1 LNASLQIHRVIS
13 MPFSENTYLVHRSDA
28 ADCLVIDP
36 GFEPDSILRKI
47 AEKNLIPRVILN
59 THGHSDHIAGNEA
72 LKAQFPDCPLVIG
85 AAEAA
90 KLTDPMLNLSA
101 PFGLELISPPAD
113 RTVVEGEVL
122 EYAGISLEVR
132 DTPGH
137 SSGHVVFV
145 TRDVTPWVVF
155 GGDVLFRGSIGR
167 TDFPDG
173 DTDQLLR
180 SIREKLLTLPDTTR
194 VLPGHGDATTI
205 AEERR
210 HNPFLQG

>member
-1 LNASLQIHRVIS
+1 
-13 MPFSENTYLVHRSDA
+13 M
-28 ADCLVIDP
+28 
-36 GFEPDSILRKI
+36 
-47 AEKNLIPRVILN
+47 
-59 THGHSDHIAGNEA
+59 
-72 LKAQFPDCPLVIG
+72 KARWPDCPLVIG
-85 AAEAA
+85 VAEAP

-122 EYAGISLEVR
+122 DYAGIELEVR

-145 TRDVTPWVVF
+145 HRDTTPSLVF

-180 SIREKLLTLPDTTR
+180 SIREKLLTLPDDTR
-194 VLPGHGDATTI
+194 VLPGHGDVTTI
-205 AEERR
+205 GEERA
-210 HNPFLQG
+210 HNPFLGSGSWSG